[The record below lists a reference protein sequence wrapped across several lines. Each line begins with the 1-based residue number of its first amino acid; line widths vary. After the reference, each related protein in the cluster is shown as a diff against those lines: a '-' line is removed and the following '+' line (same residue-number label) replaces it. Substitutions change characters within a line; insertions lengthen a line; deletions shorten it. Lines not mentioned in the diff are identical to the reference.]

1 MTNVEIKTGVYYYE
15 DIEEKTLEIIK
26 KYHLE
31 DRVMFS
37 SFNHLSLER
46 LKELAPDIPR
56 GALLG
61 ITAAA
66 AAMPVTTRGSGDS
79 RRRPSETA
87 GTMESV

>member
-15 DIEEKTLEIIK
+15 DIEEKTLELIR

-46 LKELAPDIPR
+46 MKELAPDIPR
-56 GALLG
+56 EPCWSMRAWEMRDT
-61 ITAAA
+61 TAAVSV
-66 AAMPVTTRGSGDS
+66 MTLPSGNQGDLQKI
-79 RRRPSETA
+79 P
-87 GTMESV
+87 